1 MRQAVFNRSD
11 TQELRDDIIA
21 ALEKERHRC
30 THSRF
35 RRTLEYSSR
44 VLMLDQMIASL
55 KSDVE
60 CTLEIDRVRQPW
72 EIQL

>member
-1 MRQAVFNRSD
+1 VAKRD
-11 TQELRDDIIA
+11 TQEFRDDIIT

-44 VLMLDQMIASL
+44 VMMLDQMIASL
-55 KSDVE
+55 KSETE

>member
-1 MRQAVFNRSD
+1 VFDRRD
-11 TQELRDDIIA
+11 TQEFRDDIIA

-30 THSRF
+30 TRSRF

-44 VLMLDQMIASL
+44 VMMLDQMIASL
-55 KSDVE
+55 KSETE

>member
-1 MRQAVFNRSD
+1 VAN
-11 TQELRDDIIA
+11 LRDTKEFRDNIIA

-35 RRTLEYSSR
+35 RRTLDYHTR